1 MLPPTFGFLVIHNSA
16 GSGVRRMKHP
26 FLLVGLFLLVLFA
39 ALRQLPTPRGRT
51 HAANPMGMGSVED
64 RDALRAW
71 NEERLSDPATGR
83 IPDDIRRKELAFA
96 GKLPR
101 RASAKSL
108 SWTQQGPRNRGGRTR
123 AFRVDIT
130 DSNVLI
136 AGSATGGIFRS
147 TDAGASWTKT
157 SAPLSI
163 QNTSC
168 LAQDVRSGHE
178 QTWYCGTGENY
189 GVVSGTSFEALLPGD
204 GIFKSTD
211 GGLNWSILESTV
223 SGDAPVFDRKGAFKH
238 VNSIVVDPVR
248 MDSDIVVAA
257 IFDGITRSNDGGL
270 TWHTVLGIDTTTTS
284 TSLYTEVH
292 VSPTGV
298 YYAAI
303 GRTAAYRGIYR
314 STDGLTWTN
323 IGAGVYPSGAARSV
337 IAIDPQDERRVWFF
351 AETPGTGLHGH
362 SLFRYSYI
370 SGDGAG
376 TGGAWSNRTANLPNG
391 SCTGYFD
398 FDFGYINTQSSYD
411 MCIAVHPTDS
421 NTVFIA
427 GTSVYRSTD
436 AWSTPDN
443 YRWVGGYQCDTD
455 DPKNYVWPSHH
466 PDQHWLEF
474 ANGDPQRLYSTND
487 GGVHVTT
494 EPMAD
499 SIQWT
504 VLNDRYYT
512 SQFYTVAIEEGAA
525 TSPFIIGGMQDN
537 GTYMCLSSD
546 PATPWATVGGG
557 DGSYC
562 AIPEG
567 REFMLASTQQGKL
580 FKAQVDDLGNVAQ
593 FERID
598 PDITVS
604 YNFINQFVLD
614 PATNNE
620 LYWAAGTKIYRNTD
634 LAGIPYNND
643 YYDPD
648 TTNWEVLSV
657 AVGTARITAL
667 DISLAQPEAL
677 FYGTTSGRL
686 YRVDSLHGTSVRTLL
701 DSDEWPNTSYI
712 SCIAP
717 NDYDASEWLLTFSN
731 YGVRSVFLTTD
742 SGATWTSVS
751 GNIEEN
757 ADGTGNGP
765 AVYWAMIYPTWNG
778 EGNRYFIGTSTGL
791 YSTAD
796 LDGDNTV
803 WEMESADLLGNVP
816 INMMVSRGSDGLV
829 AVGTH
834 GSGVFT
840 AHMPAAPI
848 GISETA
854 VLTASH
860 AWPNPATEQVHLNYY
875 LPNAAAVDVRVCDIN
890 GRVVLRKSLG
900 TRPVGN
906 SVFTWDVRDA
916 GPGTYILQL
925 VSGGVSRLE
934 RVVVR

>member
-1 MLPPTFGFLVIHNSA
+1 
-16 GSGVRRMKHP
+16 MKHP
-26 FLLVGLFLLVLFA
+26 LIPVGLFLLILFV
-39 ALRQLPTPRGRT
+39 ALRQLPEQRAARP
-51 HAANPMGMGSVED
+51 ANPMGEGNAED
-64 RDALRAW
+64 REALRAW
-71 NEERLSDPATGR
+71 NEERLHDPATGR

-96 GKLPR
+96 KKLPK
-101 RASAKSL
+101 RATAKSL
-108 SWTQQGPRNRGGRTR
+108 NWTQQGPRNRGGRTR

-147 TDAGASWTKT
+147 TDAGATWTKT

-168 LAQDVRSGHE
+168 LAQDIRPGHE

-204 GIFKSTD
+204 GIFKSMD
-211 GGLNWSILESTV
+211 GGLSWSILESTV
-223 SGDAPVFDRKGAFKH
+223 SGDAPVFERKGAFKH

-248 MDSDIVVAA
+248 QDSDIVVAA

-270 TWHTVLGIDTTTTS
+270 TWHTVLGIDTTTTT
-284 TSLYTEVH
+284 TSLYTEVR

-303 GRTAAYRGIYR
+303 GRTANYRGVYR
-314 STDGLTWTN
+314 STDGLIWTN
-323 IGAGVYPSGAARSV
+323 IGAGNYPSGAARSV
-337 IAIDPQDERRVWFF
+337 IAIDPQDEDRVWLF
-351 AETPGTGLHGH
+351 AESPGVGVHGH
-362 SLFRYSYI
+362 SLFRYTYI
-370 SGDGAG
+370 SGDGTG

-398 FDFGYINTQSSYD
+398 FDFGYINTQTSYD

-421 NTVFIA
+421 NTVFIG

-455 DPKNYVWPSHH
+455 DPKNYVWPDHH

-474 ANGDPQRLYSTND
+474 ANGDPDRLYSTND

-494 EPMAD
+494 APMAD

-512 SQFYTVAIEEGAA
+512 SQFYTVAIEEGAS

-537 GTYMCLSSD
+537 GTYMSVSAD
-546 PATPWATVGGG
+546 PDEPWAVVGGG

-580 FKAQVDDLGNVAQ
+580 FKAEVDDLGLVGQ

-598 PDITVS
+598 PDITTS

-614 PATNNE
+614 PASWNE
-620 LYWAAGTKIYRNTD
+620 LYWAAGTKVYRNTD

-648 TTNWEVLSV
+648 TTNWELLSV
-657 AVGTARITAL
+657 AVGSARITAL
-667 DISLAQPEAL
+667 DMSLAQPEAL
-677 FYGTTSGRL
+677 FYGTTAGRL
-686 YRVDSLHGTSVRTLL
+686 YRVDSLHGTPVRTLL
-701 DSDEWPNTSYI
+701 DSDEWPNTTYI

-717 NDYDASEWLLTFSN
+717 NDYDASEWLLTFCN

-742 SGATWTSVS
+742 SGTTWTSVS

-757 ADGTGNGP
+757 PDGTGNGP

-791 YSTAD
+791 YSTGV

-803 WEMESADLLGNVP
+803 WEQESADLLGNVP

-848 GISETA
+848 GISEA
-854 VLTASH
+854 QVLTTSN
-860 AWPNPATEQVHLNYY
+860 AWPNPATDAVHINYY
-875 LPNAAAVDVRVCDIN
+875 LPSDGNVDVRVCDMN
-890 GRVVLRKSLG
+890 GRVVMRKSLG
-900 TRPVGN
+900 IRPVGN
-906 SVFTWDVRDA
+906 SVFTWDARGA
-916 GPGTYILQL
+916 GPGTYLVQL
-925 VSGGVSRLE
+925 VAGGVSRVE
-934 RVVVR
+934 RVVLR